1 MTAKENTFFCID
13 MKTFYAS
20 VECAERGLNPFE
32 TNLVVADLTR
42 GKNALCL
49 AISPKMKAQGVKNRC
64 RLSDIPDSIK
74 YDAAPPRM
82 QLYIDYAAD
91 IYGLYLK
98 YFDPA
103 DIHVYSI
110 LPSGNGFASAGRHR
124 KGCGMNIEIV
134 IDLAILFVLKAVDNL
149 LSTGKAILIQRHR
162 PILAAL
168 SVVISQIIFYRLID
182 SVSTS
187 DSDLALYIVSAAAG
201 AGTLL
206 AIKISDK
213 FSKERTFVNVLLSD
227 DKAAM
232 MELRDFLKENKI
244 TNLATDGYTKDWDK
258 TIAITAYAEKREQSR
273 LIDEYIRNS
282 NTKIKRIIH
291 TK

>member
-1 MTAKENTFFCID
+1 M
-13 MKTFYAS
+13 
-20 VECAERGLNPFE
+20 
-32 TNLVVADLTR
+32 
-42 GKNALCL
+42 
-49 AISPKMKAQGVKNRC
+49 
-64 RLSDIPDSIK
+64 
-74 YDAAPPRM
+74 
-82 QLYIDYAAD
+82 
-91 IYGLYLK
+91 
-98 YFDPA
+98 
-103 DIHVYSI
+103 
-110 LPSGNGFASAGRHR
+110 
-124 KGCGMNIEIV
+124 
-134 IDLAILFVLKAVDNL
+134 
-149 LSTGKAILIQRHR
+149 
-162 PILAAL
+162 
-168 SVVISQIIFYRLID
+168 
-182 SVSTS
+182 
-187 DSDLALYIVSAAAG
+187 
-201 AGTLL
+201 L